1 MFYPQ
6 NIEEKIEFDKIRE
19 LLKTYCISSLGR
31 DEINNMQFSTSI
43 KDIDE
48 KLSQTKEFKC
58 LLETDINFPYENYY
72 DCRKNLSRIT
82 CTDGYLTENELFEL
96 KLSLETIARICA
108 FFNSKESDAYPKL
121 RQLSEGT
128 NLCRPICE
136 YIGNILDKY
145 GHVQDHA
152 SAELF
157 ETRRKITLENSFIS
171 KAMRTILS
179 KAKEAGYVDDDVSP
193 VMRGDRLVI
202 PISPI
207 HKKRIHGIIHDESA
221 SGKTVFIEPSEL
233 VEANNRI
240 RSLEA
245 AEKREIIKILRN
257 CTDFIRPMADE
268 ASSAYDFLARIDFIR
283 AKAKLAIT
291 TDADLPRLSNC
302 PEIKWLS
309 ARHPLL
315 LLSLQKQGK
324 DLIPLDISI
333 AGDDR
338 ILLISGPNAGGKS
351 VCLKTAGL
359 LQYMGQ
365 CGLLLPI
372 HADSSFGIFS
382 DIFIDIGD
390 EQSIENNLSTYSSH
404 LTAMKFILRNGTE
417 NSLILI
423 DEFGSGTEPVIGG
436 AIAEAE
442 LEFFV
447 RNGCKGI
454 ITTHYSNLKH
464 MASSTPGLK
473 NAAMLYDRHCME
485 PLFKLE
491 IGTAGSS
498 FAIEIARKIGL
509 GEDIITSA
517 TKKAGEE
524 NINYDKNLQDIA
536 RDKRYWENKRQQIR
550 IATKKWEEKNAELE
564 KRLSEIKQKE
574 KDIISKARQ
583 QANELLAEANTTIEN
598 TIRKIKETSAEK
610 ESTKRARNDIKNLH
624 ERIINEDKKQ
634 NARSNNIIHAQKLKV
649 GNYVRYGDNIG
660 TVLEINGNKVIVA
673 FGQIEATMDKS
684 QLQTVSKSDY
694 DKSKAKSYNF
704 VSTQTNS
711 EIRRKNLNF
720 RNEIDVRGMHVDE
733 ALQAVAYFID
743 DATIAGAGHV
753 RILHGTGTG
762 ALRQEIRKFL
772 STLPQ
777 IVNYHDEHIQL
788 GGAGITVVD
797 LE

>member
-1 MFYPQ
+1 MFYPN

-19 LLKTYCISSLGR
+19 LLKKYCISSLGR
-31 DEINNMQFSTSI
+31 NETNNMRFSTSI
-43 KDIDE
+43 TEIDE
-48 KLSQTKEFKC
+48 MLSQTKEFKC
-58 LLETDINFPYENYY
+58 ILESGISFPYENYY
-72 DCRKNLSRIT
+72 DCRNNLYRIT
-82 CTDGYLTENELFEL
+82 STDGYLTENELFEL
-96 KLSLETIARICA
+96 KLSLETIARICT
-108 FFNSKESDAYPKL
+108 FFSSKESEPYPRL
-121 RQLSEGT
+121 RQLSTGI
-128 NLCRPICE
+128 NSCKPICE
-136 YIGNILDKY
+136 YIGHILDKY
-145 GHVQDHA
+145 GHVQDNA

-157 ETRRKITLENSFIS
+157 DIRRKKTLENNYIS
-171 KAMRTILS
+171 KALRAILS
-179 KAKEAGYVDDDVSP
+179 KAKEAGYVDNDVAP
-193 VMRGDRLVI
+193 VMRGDRMVI
-202 PISPI
+202 PVSPI
-207 HKKRIHGIIHDESA
+207 HKKRISGIVHDESA

-233 VEANNRI
+233 VETNNRI

-245 AEKREIIKILRN
+245 AEKREIIKILRT
-257 CTDFIRPMADE
+257 CSDFIRPFANE
-268 ASSAYDFLARIDFIR
+268 ASSAYDFLAKIDFIR
-283 AKAKLAIT
+283 SKAKLAIAT
-291 TDADLPRLSNC
+291 NANLPMLSNKA
-302 PEIKWLS
+302 EIRWIS
-309 ARHPLL
+309 ARHPIL
-315 LLSLQKQGK
+315 LLSLQKQEKHLVPIDINIK
-324 DLIPLDISI
+324 D
-333 AGDDR
+333 DDR

-372 HADSSFGIFS
+372 DPDSSFGIFS

-404 LTAMKFILRNGTE
+404 LTAMKFFLRNGT
-417 NSLILI
+417 NSSLLLI

-442 LEFFV
+442 LNCFV

-464 MASSTPGLK
+464 MAESTNGLK
-473 NAAMLYDRHCME
+473 NAAMLYDKQHME

-509 GEDIITSA
+509 GEEIIAAA
-517 TKKAGEE
+517 TKIAGEE

-550 IATKKWEEKNAELE
+550 IANKKWEEKNAELE

-574 KDIISKARQ
+574 KEIISKARK
-583 QANELLAEANTTIEN
+583 QANELLTEANSTIEN

-610 ESTKRARNDIKNLH
+610 ESTKQARNEIHNLH
-624 ERIINEDKKQ
+624 NRIINDDKKQ
-634 NARSNNIIHAQKLKV
+634 NARKNDLTNAQKLNV
-649 GNYVRYGDNIG
+649 GNYVKYGDNIG
-660 TVLEINGNKVIVA
+660 TVLKINGNKVIVA

-684 QLQTVSKSDY
+684 QLQSASKSDY
-694 DKSKAKSYNF
+694 DKMKAKSYNF
-704 VSTQTNS
+704 ISTQTNS

-720 RNEIDVRGMHVDE
+720 KNEIDVRGLRVDE

-743 DATIAGAGHV
+743 DATIAGAGNL

-777 IVNYHDEHIQL
+777 VIDYHDEHIQL
-788 GGAGITVVD
+788 GGAGITVIE